1 MHTLTTVHHSTRH
14 ADPLRLGVGLATGY
28 TDVWE
33 HSGGERHIVVD
44 WSPIIEDLYSPELGN
59 PLGCRGSA
67 CVEVMTTLH
76 GNAPSLRRR
85 AEGCIPPKDHSIR
98 TPSLHVGA
106 SEGLQSLFSY
116 SSDPV
121 FPLLSLQLRVLGD
134 RVFVLISWLD
144 TPLHFV
150 IIHSMLWD
158 IFIDHLFTLHLA
170 VDIFMT
176 PEFSSYIQIS
186 DCHLRTMCFQFRS
199 RLSLESHSWRRVG
212 GRLIRAD
219 SYLSSDSSVEMSDEL
234 ASTLASIQ
242 EFMAGTTQA
251 IPPRVSLGTPFHLT
265 DHYETI
271 PPPTVIVSLPLVP
284 TIEDTRLAEQEAK
297 VERLESMMRQIRL
310 QDGGLTWDDRDGIP
324 AASCP
329 PSFACQTLSL
339 VALFP
344 MSLSG
349 AAQRWFA
356 SVEPSRLRT
365 WEDVAREFLTQF
377 AFSADIDVSRR
388 ELEATRQRSDESI
401 SSFVTRWRAK
411 VVGMIDRPKEQDQID
426 MVLRNL
432 QPRFARRL
440 VGIPFQDLRS
450 LVQAAFSVEEAIA
463 RGLWTDTTPSPDSKG
478 KKLIGPFGRS
488 GEVGA
493 ISYQHRRPA
502 HHSLYRPPTV
512 RAHFLHPQYQYQP
525 DYAQEPYIA
534 QTSMQPRPPHR
545 EPLLTRHLDHMHRGP
560 PRQFTPLGMTLT
572 RALRSLRDVGVIVPL
587 ASRPLPHPIPPHFR
601 SHEHCL
607 YHQMQG
613 HDTERCSAL
622 HHAIQ
627 DLIDSGVV
635 DLARPSV
642 TTNPL
647 PTHSTHAVP
656 PPPGL
661 Q

>member
-1 MHTLTTVHHSTRH
+1 MSGRVLEE
-14 ADPLRLGVGLATGY
+14 
-28 TDVWE
+28 TDI
-33 HSGGERHIVVD
+33 SMLIGE
-44 WSPIIEDLYSPELGN
+44 PPGM
-59 PLGCRGSA
+59 RGSA

-76 GNAPSLRRR
+76 GSASSLRRR
-85 AEGCIPPKDHSIR
+85 AEGCVPP
-98 TPSLHVGA
+98 
-106 SEGLQSLFSY
+106 EGS
-116 SSDPV
+116 
-121 FPLLSLQLRVLGD
+121 
-134 RVFVLISWLD
+134 
-144 TPLHFV
+144 
-150 IIHSMLWD
+150 
-158 IFIDHLFTLHLA
+158 
-170 VDIFMT
+170 
-176 PEFSSYIQIS
+176 
-186 DCHLRTMCFQFRS
+186 QFRS
-199 RLSLESHSWRRVG
+199 RLSLESHSWRRVR

-219 SYLSSDSSVEMSDEL
+219 SYPSSDSSVEMSDEL

-242 EFMAGTTQA
+242 EFMAGVSRRLDQLESSRQDPHPAGVVTDET
-251 IPPRVSLGTPFHLT
+251 IPHASQTAQTRPPGVSLSTPFHLA

-271 PPPTVIVSLPLVP
+271 PPPTVTVP
-284 TIEDTRLAEQEAK
+284 PPMVPIIGILDWPSR
-297 VERLESMMRQIRL
+297 RP
-310 QDGGLTWDDRDGIP
+310 RDGIP
-324 AASCP
+324 AASLPAKFRMPDIERYSGIGCP
-329 PSFACQTLSL
+329 KIHLRLYSTVMRAHGIDDAQL

-388 ELEATRQRSDESI
+388 ELEATRQRPEESI

-411 VVGMIDRPKEQDQID
+411 VAGMVDRPKEQDQID

-450 LVQAAFSVEEAIA
+450 LVHAAFSVEEAMA
-463 RGLWTDTTPSPDSKG
+463 RGLWTDTATSPDSKG
-478 KKLIGPFGRS
+478 KKLIGPLTRS

-502 HHSLYRPPTV
+502 HHSVYRSPIV
-512 RAHFLHPQYQYQP
+512 RAPFSLPQYQYQL

-534 QTSMQPRPPHR
+534 QTSMQPRPPHPR
-545 EPLLTRHLDHMHRGP
+545 AATHPPPRPYAQRP

-572 RALRSLRDVGVIVPL
+572 RAFEKLRDAGVIVPL
-587 ASRPLPHPIPPHFR
+587 VPRPLPHPIPPHFR

-607 YHQMQG
+607 YHQIPG
-613 HDTERCSAL
+613 HDTEHCSAL

-627 DLIDSGVV
+627 DLIDSGLV

>member
-1 MHTLTTVHHSTRH
+1 M
-14 ADPLRLGVGLATGY
+14 GY
-28 TDVWE
+28 IYVWE
-33 HSGGERHIVVD
+33 HSGGGRHIDAD
-44 WSPIIEDLYSPELGN
+44 WSPNFEDLYSPELDFRI
-59 PLGCRGSA
+59 LVCA

-76 GNAPSLRRR
+76 GSVPSLWRR
-85 AEGCIPPKDHSIR
+85 AEGCVS
-98 TPSLHVGA
+98 
-106 SEGLQSLFSY
+106 SEGS
-116 SSDPV
+116 
-121 FPLLSLQLRVLGD
+121 
-134 RVFVLISWLD
+134 
-144 TPLHFV
+144 
-150 IIHSMLWD
+150 
-158 IFIDHLFTLHLA
+158 
-170 VDIFMT
+170 
-176 PEFSSYIQIS
+176 
-186 DCHLRTMCFQFRS
+186 QFRS
-199 RLSLESHSWRRVG
+199 RLSLKSHSWRRVR

-219 SYLSSDSSVEMSDEL
+219 SYPSSDSSVEMSDEL

-242 EFMAGTTQA
+242 EFMAGVSRRLDQLESSRQDPHPAGVVTDET
-251 IPPRVSLGTPFHLT
+251 IPHASQTAQTRPPGVSLSTPFHLA

-271 PPPTVIVSLPLVP
+271 PPPTVTVPPPMVP
-284 TIEDTRLAEQEAK
+284 TIGDTRLAEQEAK

-324 AASCP
+324 TASLPAKFRMPDIERYSGIGCP
-329 PSFACQTLSL
+329 KIHLRLYSTVMRAHGIDDAQL

-356 SVEPSRLRT
+356 SIEPSRLRT

-388 ELEATRQRSDESI
+388 ELEATRQRPDESI

-411 VVGMIDRPKEQDQID
+411 VAGMIDRPKEQDQID

-432 QPRFARRL
+432 QP
-440 VGIPFQDLRS
+440 
-450 LVQAAFSVEEAIA
+450 SVEEAMA
-463 RGLWTDTTPSPDSKG
+463 RGLWTDTATSPDSKG
-478 KKLIGPFGRS
+478 KKLIGPLTRS

-502 HHSLYRPPTV
+502 HHSAYRSPTV
-512 RAHFLHPQYQYQP
+512 RAPFSLPQYQYQL

-534 QTSMQPRPPHR
+534 QTSMQPRPPHPR
-545 EPLLTRHLDHMHRGP
+545 AATHPPLRPYAQRP
-560 PRQFTPLGMTLT
+560 PRQFTHLGMTLT
-572 RALRSLRDVGVIVPL
+572 RAFEKLRDAGVIVPL
-587 ASRPLPHPIPPHFR
+587 APRPLPHPIPPHFR

-607 YHQMQG
+607 YHQIPG

-647 PTHSTHAVP
+647 PAHSTHAVP